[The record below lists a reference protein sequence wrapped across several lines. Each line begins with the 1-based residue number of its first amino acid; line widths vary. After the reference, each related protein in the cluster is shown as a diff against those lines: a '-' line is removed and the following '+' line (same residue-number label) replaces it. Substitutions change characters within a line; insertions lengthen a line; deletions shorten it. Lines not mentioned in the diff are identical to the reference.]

1 VKAIIDTPIQASS
14 IGIPLASLGA
24 GMSATIP
31 KDDVVPVQLRLK
43 PDRRQIPDRRFGAC
57 GGRRRTDEARDSPN
71 ASIEA
76 AGHSRGRRS

>member
-1 VKAIIDTPIQASS
+1 MKAIIDALIQASS
-14 IGIPLASLGA
+14 IGIPLTSLGA
-24 GMSATIP
+24 GMRATIP

-43 PDRRQIPDRRFGAC
+43 PDRRQLPDRRSGAC
-57 GGRRRTDEARDSPN
+57 GGRRRTDVARDSSN